1 MGASASVPQITT
13 VAAAHDKAVSAAHIG
28 SDADP
33 TAAAPTFT
41 VGLSATHVYPAPREG
56 VHPDVATFPPALVLR
71 LDRECL
77 TLLRT
82 SENGRIDRLLCQ
94 WNYHD
99 IMCWGHTS
107 DAFQFRVFDQTLN
120 ADAGEKAVFVLKTR
134 HGVPIEAAI
143 MATVLALMART
154 KREAL
159 DESEMNELIA
169 TIRDDESYDA
179 LRKVATLRSISA
191 QQALRLIRL
200 AGDDE
205 FEKVECCV
213 ICYEQLLNKS
223 SLQLLLGEFPDA
235 AARENVLVRLGVP
248 HDGLVV
254 STSASVPTPQLR

>member
-1 MGASASVPQITT
+1 MGASASVAGVLVTE
-13 VAAAHDKAVSAAHIG
+13 ARDKAVSAAHVS

-41 VGLSATHVYPAPREG
+41 VGLSATHVYPTPREG
-56 VHPDVATFPPALVLR
+56 VHPNVAAFPPSLLLR

-82 SENGRIDRLLCQ
+82 GEKGRLDRLLCQ

-99 IMCWGHTS
+99 IMCWGHSST
-107 DAFQFRVFDQTLN
+107 AFQFRVFDQSLN
-120 ADAGEKAVFVLKTR
+120 AGAGEKAEYVLKTR
-134 HGVPIEAAI
+134 HGIPIEAAI

-159 DESEMNELIA
+159 DESEMNELVA

-179 LRKVATLRSISA
+179 LRQVATHRSITA
-191 QQALRLIRL
+191 QQALRLMRL

-205 FEKVECCV
+205 FEKIECCV

-235 AARENVLVRLGVP
+235 AARENILVRLGVP
-248 HDGLVV
+248 HDGVVV
-254 STSASVPTPQLR
+254 STMASVPTPQLR